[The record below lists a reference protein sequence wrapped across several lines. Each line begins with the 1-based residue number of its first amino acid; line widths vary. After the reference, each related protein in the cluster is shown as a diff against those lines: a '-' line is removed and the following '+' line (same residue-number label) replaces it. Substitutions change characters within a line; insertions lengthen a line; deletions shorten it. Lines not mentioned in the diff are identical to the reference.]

1 MARITS
7 DEVTRLASLSN
18 ISLTDDE
25 VASMQADLENI
36 LNYVSQL
43 EDLDTDGVEPT
54 YQVNGLENI
63 DRPDEEEIDYGV
75 TREELLA
82 TAPEQLDNQIKV
94 PKVI

>member
-7 DEVTRLASLSN
+7 DEVMHLASLSN

-43 EDLDTDGVEPT
+43 ESIDTDGVEPT
-54 YQVNGLENI
+54 YQVNGLQNV
-63 DRPDEEEIDYGV
+63 DRADEIIDYGV
-75 TREELLA
+75 TREQLLEI
-82 TAPEQLDNQIKV
+82 APEKLDDQIKV

>member
-25 VASMQADLENI
+25 VASMQGDLENI

-43 EDLDTDGVEPT
+43 AKLDTDGVEPT
-54 YQVNGLENI
+54 YQVNGLQNVE
-63 DRPDEEEIDYGV
+63 RADEVINYDV
-75 TREELLA
+75 TREQLLDVS
-82 TAPEQLDNQIKV
+82 PEKLDDQIKV

>member
-1 MARITS
+1 MARIS
-7 DEVTRLASLSN
+7 KDEVVHLASLSN
-18 ISLTDDE
+18 ITLTDDE
-25 VASMQADLENI
+25 VASMQGDLENI

-63 DRPDEEEIDYGV
+63 DRPDEVIDYGV
-75 TREELLA
+75 SREDLLA
-82 TAPEQLDNQIKV
+82 SAPQQKSNQIKV